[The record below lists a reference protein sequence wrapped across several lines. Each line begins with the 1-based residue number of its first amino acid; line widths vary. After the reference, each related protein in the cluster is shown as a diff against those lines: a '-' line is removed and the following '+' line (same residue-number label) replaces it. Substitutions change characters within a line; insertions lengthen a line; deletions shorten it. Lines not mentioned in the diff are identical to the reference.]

1 MSELTGTGETLKPPR
16 VKICGITNLD
26 DALLASE
33 AGADYLGFIFY
44 PKSKRGTTPQIVKKI
59 TAELRRH
66 GDSPI
71 LVGVFVNQTA
81 EQMAQVLDEC
91 QLDLAQLSGDETP
104 ALIGEP
110 QSPIYGRS
118 YKAIRPVSYE
128 EAAADAEWYIPEQQQ
143 PGQPAILVDT
153 RHSHLYGGTGKTG
166 DWQLATRLAGEI
178 PGLMLAGGLTP
189 DNVAAAVRQVQPYA
203 VDVASGVEAS
213 PGKKD
218 PDKVRAF
225 ILKTETVFTR

>member
-1 MSELTGTGETLKPPR
+1 MSKVQDLGNMNQPPR

-26 DALLASE
+26 DALLATE

-44 PKSKRGTTPQIVKKI
+44 AESKRGTTPQVVKKI
-59 TAELRRH
+59 TAELRRL
-66 GDSPI
+66 GEIPI

-91 QLDLAQLSGDETP
+91 QLDLAQLSGDEIP
-104 ALIGEP
+104 ALIGDP
-110 QSPIYGRS
+110 HSPVYGRS
-118 YKAIRPVSYE
+118 YKAIRPASYD
-128 EAAADAEWYIPEQQQ
+128 EAAADAEWYIPEKQQ
-143 PGQPAILVDT
+143 PGQPTILVDT
-153 RHSHLYGGTGKTG
+153 RHGDLYGGTGRTG

-189 DNVAAAVRQVQPYA
+189 ENIAAAVRQVKPFA

-218 PDKVRAF
+218 PGKVRAF
-225 ILKTETVFTR
+225 IKSARTAGE